1 MNSMLMRAPVTADFA
16 DALADRLQ
24 IDQQLA
30 VALVLQEAWSTGYV
44 DRVLSAAEVLSAQF
58 AELSYVGVDGLS
70 PTTLDRARSAVDRTI
85 ARMNP
90 ASALDADVERPT
102 GDEVEVLIDMV
113 RAFARFQR
121 LSAHLER
128 RSPRRLS
135 SFLG

>member
-70 PTTLDRARSAVDRTI
+70 PDRKST
-85 ARMNP
+85 
-90 ASALDADVERPT
+90 
-102 GDEVEVLIDMV
+102 
-113 RAFARFQR
+113 R
-121 LSAHLER
+121 LN
-128 RSPRRLS
+128 S
-135 SFLG
+135 SHT